1 MNNNFIKNLN
11 VKHYK
16 VKIVK
21 KKNKFFKKLVTVISY
36 SIFTMLLLIGVTLLI
51 YFADIK
57 IRASQGDFSPSKYN
71 AYVVL
76 TGSMEPTIMVN
87 DVVVTKK
94 KPKEEIKKDDI
105 ITFISSDPRSA
116 GSIITHRVIEGPI
129 INEQT
134 RNYQFKT
141 KGDNNNVSDDVLVN
155 YDNVIGT
162 VIVDIPKL
170 GYIQYFLAQQGGWIF
185 VILIPA
191 LIVLSFDIFKL
202 IKIIIKKV
210 KQKRG

>member
-16 VKIVK
+16 VKIVN

-36 SIFTMLLLIGVTLLI
+36 SIFTMLLLVGVTLLI

-57 IRASQGDFSPSKYN
+57 IRASQGDYSPSKYN

-87 DVVVTKK
+87 DVVITKK
-94 KPKEEIKKDDI
+94 RNKEEIKKDDI
-105 ITFISSDPRSA
+105 ITFISSDPRFA
-116 GSIITHRVIEGPI
+116 GTIITHRVIEDPI
-129 INEQT
+129 IDEST
-134 RNYQFKT
+134 KNYKFKT
-141 KGDNNNVSDDVLVN
+141 KGDNNNVADEVLVN
-155 YDNVIGT
+155 YNNVIGN

-202 IKIIIKKV
+202 IRVIIKKV